1 MTANAGGNIFKSGKA
16 RCGLSVHGKQAAI
29 DASSVAGKV
38 GVFKFPSVNGKGD
51 PNEFMLA
58 PGSAFAISANSEHL
72 QETKD
77 FLNFF
82 TLNFP
87 KEQFDT

>member
-1 MTANAGGNIFKSGKA
+1 
-16 RCGLSVHGKQAAI
+16 
-29 DASSVAGKV
+29 
-38 GVFKFPSVNGKGD
+38 
-51 PNEFMLA
+51 MLA

-82 TLNFP
+82 ASNYP
-87 KEQFDT
+87 KKQFELKNAVGLGQKVDGDLKAVELLRSCD